1 MNAAQVYYS
10 THQDPGSGQ
19 WCWILKAHSFVIAQS
34 SQLFATEAQTLE
46 EIKYVQRYAKDAGI
60 ADSRFN
66 EAA

>member
-1 MNAAQVYYS
+1 MNTVQVYYS
-10 THQDPGSGQ
+10 THHDPGSGQ
-19 WCWILKAHSFVIAQS
+19 WRWILKAHSFVIARS